1 MSNWPYFNELLRYTG
16 WFTFLAWLRRWIVNS
31 TGIHSSVTQRLRNQ
45 LRSVEIKISEIGPS
59 YCYTY
64 STFLVPVSVR
74 SRIDTRAF
82 VAVQSVDLSWA
93 VYIMIV
99 VRAWVN
105 TVSYFFRFLFDS
117 KFYTSFFTYL
127 LTSSTN
133 LTTLSCKSRVYNGQT
148 IKILEATSNSECLS
162 VCVWL
167 ELQIAFKAT
176 IRAAI
181 LRDGDTDMP
190 ACCTAGP
197 IICNK
202 ITTLHLFSRNP
213 GV

>member
-99 VRAWVN
+99 LRAWIN

-133 LTTLSCKSRVYNGQT
+133 LTTLSCKSRVYRHWNRHIDVGLV
-148 IKILEATSNSECLS
+148 I
-162 VCVWL
+162 
-167 ELQIAFKAT
+167 ELYSDMYF
-176 IRAAI
+176 
-181 LRDGDTDMP
+181 DTDIWHWYRP
-190 ACCTAGP
+190 RR
-197 IICNK
+197 I
-202 ITTLHLFSRNP
+202 
-213 GV
+213 